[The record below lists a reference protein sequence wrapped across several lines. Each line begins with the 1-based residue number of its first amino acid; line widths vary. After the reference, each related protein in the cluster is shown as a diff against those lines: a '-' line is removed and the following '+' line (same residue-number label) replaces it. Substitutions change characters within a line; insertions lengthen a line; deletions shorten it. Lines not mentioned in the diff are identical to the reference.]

1 MESVIHNNIEGFLL
15 LLLSM
20 WPILLVVF
28 IGVAIS
34 FYTMLLRKTAL
45 ACLLFALAI
54 GAAGWSQQPLASG
67 FYPAGSYWRWRR
79 HHSNW
84 RANAS
89 RDPPAHC
96 RSVRCRRLAASTAM
110 NLPVLHPPLTDRAG
124 NWYSRHYSSMYP
136 CR

>member
-1 MESVIHNNIEGFLL
+1 FLL

-54 GAAGWSQQPLASG
+54 GAAGWSLA
-67 FYPAGSYWRWRR
+67 
-79 HHSNW
+79 
-84 RANAS
+84 
-89 RDPPAHC
+89 
-96 RSVRCRRLAASTAM
+96 
-110 NLPVLHPPLTDRAG
+110 
-124 NWYSRHYSSMYP
+124 
-136 CR
+136 

>member
-45 ACLLFALAI
+45 AWLLFALAI
-54 GAAGWSQQPLASG
+54 GAAGWSLA
-67 FYPAGSYWRWRR
+67 
-79 HHSNW
+79 
-84 RANAS
+84 
-89 RDPPAHC
+89 
-96 RSVRCRRLAASTAM
+96 
-110 NLPVLHPPLTDRAG
+110 
-124 NWYSRHYSSMYP
+124 
-136 CR
+136 

>member
-54 GAAGWSQQPLASG
+54 GAAGWVSLLS
-67 FYPAGSYWRWRR
+67 RWPQGL
-79 HHSNW
+79 S
-84 RANAS
+84 S
-89 RDPPAHC
+89 RLILEAAAP
-96 RSVRCRRLAASTAM
+96 SFRLAGECQSRPASALSLCP
-110 NLPVLHPPLTDRAG
+110 LPTPCCVDSDEPSSASSAPDRSG
-124 NWYSRHYSSMYP
+124 RELV
-136 CR
+136 

>member
-20 WPILLVVF
+20 WPILLVVL

-54 GAAGWSQQPLASG
+54 GAAG
-67 FYPAGSYWRWRR
+67 
-79 HHSNW
+79 
-84 RANAS
+84 
-89 RDPPAHC
+89 
-96 RSVRCRRLAASTAM
+96 
-110 NLPVLHPPLTDRAG
+110 
-124 NWYSRHYSSMYP
+124 
-136 CR
+136 

>member
-67 FYPAGSYWRWRR
+67 FIQQ
-79 HHSNW
+79 
-84 RANAS
+84 
-89 RDPPAHC
+89 AHTEAAAP
-96 RSVRCRRLAASTAM
+96 SFRLAGECQSRPASALSLCP
-110 NLPVLHPPLTDRAG
+110 LPTPCCVDSDEP
-124 NWYSRHYSSMYP
+124 SSAFIRP
-136 CR
+136 

>member
-1 MESVIHNNIEGFLL
+1 MESVIHNHIEGFLL

-54 GAAGWSQQPLASG
+54 GAAGWSLA
-67 FYPAGSYWRWRR
+67 
-79 HHSNW
+79 
-84 RANAS
+84 
-89 RDPPAHC
+89 
-96 RSVRCRRLAASTAM
+96 
-110 NLPVLHPPLTDRAG
+110 
-124 NWYSRHYSSMYP
+124 
-136 CR
+136 

>member
-54 GAAGWSQQPLASG
+54 GASG
-67 FYPAGSYWRWRR
+67 FIQQAHTGGGGAIIQIGGRMPVATRQRTVALSAADALLRR
-79 HHSNW
+79 Q
-84 RANAS
+84 R
-89 RDPPAHC
+89 
-96 RSVRCRRLAASTAM
+96 
-110 NLPVLHPPLTDRAG
+110 
-124 NWYSRHYSSMYP
+124 
-136 CR
+136 